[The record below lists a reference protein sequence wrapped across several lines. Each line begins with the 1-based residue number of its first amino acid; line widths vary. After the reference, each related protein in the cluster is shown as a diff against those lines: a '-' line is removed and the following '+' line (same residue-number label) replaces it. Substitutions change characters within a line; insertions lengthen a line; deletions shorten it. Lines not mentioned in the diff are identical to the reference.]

1 MGLFELLVLCLAIAA
16 NNLVVS
22 IGLGTMGQAHLWKRV
37 VIIFGVFEFCIPL
50 VGLLIGKWL
59 SSMVTESADVLSASI
74 IIAMGVLFIM
84 NAFRS
89 RRDAKQ
95 IAKQITKWKG
105 LILLAAGL
113 SIDNLAI
120 GLGLGLGD
128 ANPLFIAGLISI
140 FSMTFS
146 YLGLHLGRMGIAI
159 NRKVISI
166 ITGCVLIIIGGVQ
179 IYRLL

>member
-22 IGLGTMGQAHLWKRV
+22 IGLGTMGQAHLWKRIV
-37 VIIFGVFEFCIPL
+37 LVFGVFEFCIPL
-50 VGLLIGKWL
+50 VGLLIGQL
-59 SSMVTESADVLSASI
+59 LTSFIANSADILSAAM
-74 IIAMGVLFIM
+74 IIAVGVFFIW

-89 RRDAKQ
+89 GKDAKEM
-95 IAKQITKWKG
+95 AEQITEWKG
-105 LILLAAGL
+105 LVLLASGL

-146 YLGLHLGRMGIAI
+146 YLGLHLGRVGIAI

-166 ITGCVLIIIGGVQ
+166 ITGGVLIIIGGVQ

>member
-1 MGLFELLVLCLAIAA
+1 MGLLEILILCLAIAA

-22 IGLGTMGQAHLWKRV
+22 IGLGTMGQAHLWKRIV
-37 VIIFGVFEFCIPL
+37 LVFGVFEFCIPL
-50 VGLLIGKWL
+50 VGLLIGQL
-59 SSMVTESADVLSASI
+59 LTSFIANSADILSAAM
-74 IIAMGVLFIM
+74 IIAVGVLFIW

-105 LILLAAGL
+105 LILLASGL

-128 ANPLFIAGLISI
+128 ANPFLIAGLISV

-146 YLGLHLGRMGIAI
+146 FLGLQMGQLGVTI
-159 NRKVISI
+159 NRKVISL
-166 ITGCVLIIIGGVQ
+166 ITGGVLIIIGGVQ